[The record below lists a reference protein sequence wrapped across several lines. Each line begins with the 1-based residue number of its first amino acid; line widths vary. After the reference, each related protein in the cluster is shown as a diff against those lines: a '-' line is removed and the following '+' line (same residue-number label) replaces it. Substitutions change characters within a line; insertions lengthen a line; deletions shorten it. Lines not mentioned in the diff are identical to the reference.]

1 MHHLVNFVLYVTVFQ
16 LIGLGVEADLPGNV
30 KRVVGQHCLV
40 VWPDGSWSALGGDDL
55 FFHGTKYRI
64 LLQSGEIIFATWRRL
79 NLFNCRECVY
89 FVLMQTVV
97 LATASQREEWGKEAP
112 GKVVWIETKEDFLH
126 FPDADVFVDL
136 LFENKTERKE
146 LLAKLLPKLVII
158 NSVTHTLSEI
168 NPAFVRING
177 WPSFLSS
184 GLVEVTCLEENNKLK
199 ADAVFA
205 LLHKKPE
212 WLPDTPGFVRARVV
226 SMIINEAY
234 LALSEG
240 VSTKA
245 EINTAMKLGTAYPFG
260 PFEWGEKIG
269 LKNIVTLLQ
278 KLSLQQARFTPAAL
292 LVEEAAKQ

>member
-1 MHHLVNFVLYVTVFQ
+1 
-16 LIGLGVEADLPGNV
+16 
-30 KRVVGQHCLV
+30 
-40 VWPDGSWSALGGDDL
+40 
-55 FFHGTKYRI
+55 
-64 LLQSGEIIFATWRRL
+64 
-79 NLFNCRECVY
+79 
-89 FVLMQTVV
+89 MQTVV

-126 FPDADVFVDL
+126 FPDADVFIDL
-136 LFENKTERKE
+136 LFENKAERKE
-146 LLAKLLPKLVII
+146 MLAKLLPNLVII

-184 GLVEVTCLEENNKLK
+184 GLVEATCLEENNKLK